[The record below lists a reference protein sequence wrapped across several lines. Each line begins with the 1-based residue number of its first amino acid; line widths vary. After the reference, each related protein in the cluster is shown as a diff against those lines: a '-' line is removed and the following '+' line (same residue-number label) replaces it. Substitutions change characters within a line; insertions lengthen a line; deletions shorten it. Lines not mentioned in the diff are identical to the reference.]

1 MEPEEKK
8 SKSQVKREMHD
19 LQKLSERLVSLSEHQ
34 LEKIDMPDEL
44 RQAVLLAQT
53 IKSYGARKRQ
63 SKYIGAL
70 MRQVDPEVIRRSLDE
85 IDGNL
90 RTQIYNFHE
99 IERLRDDLIED
110 NPAVMEKVLSRFPQ
124 VERQRL
130 MQLVRGARKEKQL
143 NKSPRSY
150 RALFAYLRDLS
161 EE

>member
-19 LQKLSERLVSLSEHQ
+19 LQKLGVRLVSLSAHQ
-34 LEKIDMPDEL
+34 IDKIDMPDEL
-44 RQAVLLAQT
+44 KQAVLHAKT
-53 IKSYGARKRQ
+53 IKSHGARKRQ
-63 SKYIGAL
+63 NKYIGAL
-70 MRQVDPEVIRRSLDE
+70 MRQVDSEPIRISLEE
-85 IDGNL
+85 IDGNH
-90 RTQIYNFHE
+90 RAQIYNFHE
-99 IERLRDDLIED
+99 IERLRDDLIAD
-110 NPAVMEKVLSRFPQ
+110 DSAVMGEVLSRFPQ
-124 VERQRL
+124 ADRQRL